1 MSIRIINN
9 SKPTFINI
17 FMISHAWYSSK
28 IILNFLLVLMW
39 QRDLYSNRLCLYRSE
54 PSQKLV
60 TRTNAFPSFQISPQS
75 FHFLYAVVDFVD
87 YGPNHLLFCWQIPVM
102 R

>member
-1 MSIRIINN
+1 MSICIINN
-9 SKPTFINI
+9 SEPKFINI
-17 FMISHAWYSSK
+17 LRLSHYSSK
-28 IILNFLLVLMW
+28 SILNFLLVLMW

-87 YGPNHLLFCWQIPVM
+87 YGPNYLLF
-102 R
+102 